1 MPCLGDDGDVSSEL
15 PTWELVLAAARHL
28 SVTQGEFRL
37 SQLISEVQ
45 LIDPAR
51 DRGTIQ
57 PVVQGMTANA
67 GKGPPSPCGKP
78 LSRVDHGVYRMSGAT
93 GGTYRQSESATPSP
107 EPSPERMQPQAPRS
121 VVSSSEAGRILLI
134 SCSKAKLDHAAP
146 AQDLY
151 GASPWFRKARRYAER
166 SGGPVVHHQRE
177 VRPARPR

>member
-1 MPCLGDDGDVSSEL
+1 MWLRRYTGTLLPKQIAGSSTVVLNWELLHAMLGDDGDVSSEL

-78 LSRVDHGVYRMSGAT
+78 LTRVDHGVYRMSGAT
-93 GGTYRQSESATPSP
+93 GGTLTT
-107 EPSPERMQPQAPRS
+107 
-121 VVSSSEAGRILLI
+121 
-134 SCSKAKLDHAAP
+134 
-146 AQDLY
+146 
-151 GASPWFRKARRYAER
+151 
-166 SGGPVVHHQRE
+166 SG
-177 VRPARPR
+177 